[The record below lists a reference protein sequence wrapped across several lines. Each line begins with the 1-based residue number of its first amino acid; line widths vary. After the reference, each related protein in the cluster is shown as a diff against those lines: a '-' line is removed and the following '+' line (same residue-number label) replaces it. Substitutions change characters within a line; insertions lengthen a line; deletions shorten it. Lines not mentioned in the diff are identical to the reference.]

1 MNRIIYVGMDVHSTS
16 FTFCALEPSLDG
28 EDKVFGIC
36 EADADYRSVIKYIDK
51 LKEKQGKGCEFV
63 CGYEAGCL
71 GYTLQRQLAEHGV
84 RCEILAPTTMLV
96 SKGKRVKTDKRDAK
110 VIAQCLAYG
119 TYSVVHVPD
128 KGDDAVKEYIRM
140 RDDHR
145 GALKKLKQQINA
157 FCLRHGQTYSGK
169 SKWTAAHLEWL
180 RKLELESLLR
190 ETLDEYLLTY
200 TQLKEKIGVFEK
212 RIEEVASGE
221 RYESKVKKLS
231 CFLGVKTPTALATI
245 VESGDF
251 KRFKKGNV
259 YAAYIGLT
267 PSEHSSGDSVVRGGI
282 SKAGNTHL
290 RRLFVEASQSICKGQ
305 IGHKS
310 KELSARQ
317 KGNDSEVIA
326 YADKANE
333 RMRRKYYR
341 MMAHGKTRNVAVTAI
356 ARELACFIWGMMTE
370 DILMSA

>member
-1 MNRIIYVGMDVHSTS
+1 MVSLAIVHEGAAHAGYAILHHITPATLLVGLKRSGEQYFSIGV
-16 FTFCALEPSLDG
+16 SLD
-28 EDKVFGIC
+28 
-36 EADADYRSVIKYIDK
+36 YR
-51 LKEKQGKGCEFV
+51 
-63 CGYEAGCL
+63 
-71 GYTLQRQLAEHGV
+71 
-84 RCEILAPTTMLV
+84 
-96 SKGKRVKTDKRDAK
+96 
-110 VIAQCLAYG
+110 
-119 TYSVVHVPD
+119 
-128 KGDDAVKEYIRM
+128 
-140 RDDHR
+140 
-145 GALKKLKQQINA
+145 
-157 FCLRHGQTYSGK
+157 
-169 SKWTAAHLEWL
+169 
-180 RKLELESLLR
+180 
-190 ETLDEYLLTY
+190 LD
-200 TQLKEKIGVFEK
+200 K
-212 RIEEVASGE
+212 RIEELASGE
-221 RYESKVKKLS
+221 RYAEKVKKLG

-290 RRLFVEASQSICKGQ
+290 RRLFVEAAQSICKGE

-310 KELSARQ
+310 KALSARQ
-317 KGNDSEVIA
+317 TGNESEVIA

-356 ARELACFIWGMMTE
+356 ARELACFIWGMMTG

>member
-1 MNRIIYVGMDVHSTS
+1 MSGLWDI
-16 FTFCALEPSLDG
+16 
-28 EDKVFGIC
+28 
-36 EADADYRSVIKYIDK
+36 
-51 LKEKQGKGCEFV
+51 
-63 CGYEAGCL
+63 
-71 GYTLQRQLAEHGV
+71 QL
-84 RCEILAPTTMLV
+84 
-96 SKGKRVKTDKRDAK
+96 
-110 VIAQCLAYG
+110 
-119 TYSVVHVPD
+119 
-128 KGDDAVKEYIRM
+128 RM

-145 GALKKLKQQINA
+145 VVLKKLKQQINA
-157 FCLRHGQTYSGK
+157 FCLRHGQIYSGK
-169 SKWTAAHLEWL
+169 SKWTAAHFEWL
-180 RKLELESLLR
+180 RKLELRSLLR

-200 TQLKEKIGVFEK
+200 TQLQEKIGIFEK
-212 RIEEVASGE
+212 RIEELASEE
-221 RYESKVKKLS
+221 RYAGNVKKLS

-259 YAAYIGLT
+259 YASYIGLT

-282 SKAGNTHL
+282 SKAGNVHL
-290 RRLFVEASQSICKGQ
+290 RRLFVEAAQSICKGK

-310 KELSARQ
+310 KALSARQ
-317 KGNDSEVIA
+317 AGNESEVIA

-341 MMAHGKTRNVAVTAI
+341 MIAHGKARNVAVTAI